1 MKRQSN
7 KSIKQRASPTK
18 VILSPY
24 KNNARGSES
33 PDCSNWQNSS
43 QDRLLLNPSK
53 NSKRNGQKKAPPIQP
68 GLKRFKTQ
76 TKESQKIVNQ
86 LIPHNREGDPGL
98 ETSSFNEDLSKF
110 DGMDKSSGGKPYPL
124 ISQNLKVGLEQDT
137 DELSEGKELSVVESD
152 NSSVDGL
159 DTPAAYMKK
168 VRNHHRGQNFQGLP
182 VDQSKFE
189 SPILIIFYIFLDC
202 FHCASVYFCRRPH
215 TCHIPRVHTLSGPI
229 RGLHSCRSQDYAYSG
244 AGCRGG

>member
-1 MKRQSN
+1 M
-7 KSIKQRASPTK
+7 
-18 VILSPY
+18 ILSPY

-86 LIPHNREGDPGL
+86 LIPHHREVDPGL

-137 DELSEGKELSVVESD
+137 DELSNLKELSVVESD
-152 NSSVDGL
+152 NSDVDGI
-159 DTPAAYMKK
+159 DTPAAYVKK

-182 VDQSKFE
+182 IDQSKFD
-189 SPILIIFYIFLDC
+189 SSILIDFIFFLTAFIAHLFVC
-202 FHCASVYFCRRPH
+202 TENTTPA
-215 TCHIPRVHTLSGPI
+215 I
-229 RGLHSCRSQDYAYSG
+229 SQDFTPSVIQSEDYSPTVPKTMHIQVLD
-244 AGCRGG
+244 AEEDESILSKNAIKKQ